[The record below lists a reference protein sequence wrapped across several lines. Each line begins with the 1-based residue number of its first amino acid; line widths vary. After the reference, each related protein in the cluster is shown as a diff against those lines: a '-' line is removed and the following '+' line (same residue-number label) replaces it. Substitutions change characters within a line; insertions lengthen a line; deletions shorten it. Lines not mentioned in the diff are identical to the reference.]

1 MNNLEQS
8 PKRNK
13 IFLICAWIF
22 AILFVVASVG
32 VIFSFFPTRKLFNPD
47 FYKGALDDVRI
58 YDRLP
63 ESIAHQLASNFT
75 QASEGANSTVYLL
88 LLDQYEWE
96 SILIDLID
104 PNWMQTQTENTLDQ
118 IFEIILTSP
127 DPVNTPIEVS
137 VLEIKS
143 RLAGPEGIQAFNQIL
158 NAQDDCSLDQVMG
171 LLQLGLGLDAS
182 IDTLLCR
189 PPDYI
194 ISELNPV
201 VESFL
206 DAAVTQV
213 PDQVSFTLPAS
224 MLQDSVDGT
233 IDPSEI
239 PKPILTIRRTYTL
252 ISWSLLLPLVLIIL
266 VTIFAVRS
274 LRDLLI
280 WWGATFLAAGGI
292 SLIIALILFP
302 TMDLILGRLILNAP
316 INFVLLTFMLE
327 IGLGELS
334 RQLASSV
341 VMSVVIPAGILAAIG
356 FILLLGAYLL
366 RSTSPSTEMPPE
378 NADWD

>member
-8 PKRNK
+8 PNRNK

-75 QASEGANSTVYLL
+75 QASGGANSTVYLL

-366 RSTSPSTEMPPE
+366 RSTSPSMEMPPE